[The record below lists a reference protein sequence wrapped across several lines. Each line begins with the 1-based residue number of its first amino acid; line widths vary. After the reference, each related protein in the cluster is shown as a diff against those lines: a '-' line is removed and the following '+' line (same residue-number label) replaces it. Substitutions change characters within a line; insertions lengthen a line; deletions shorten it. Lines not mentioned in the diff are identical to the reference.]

1 MKPENEN
8 LLSETPTP
16 IDEDEQ
22 STLNQEAENIDSGS
36 VPHDVVNV
44 DVTFDG
50 EIEDFTPEHEEELKE
65 NISRRLRI
73 SKKLISLETLIV
85 LFLKFFIFLDETI
98 YFAPL
103 LRALPA
109 NFTPS
114 LFFPFIVKNK
124 LFFVTCLESIA
135 NP

>member
-1 MKPENEN
+1 MPALPVTAIIFADEFFLFNEEN
-8 LLSETPTP
+8 
-16 IDEDEQ
+16 
-22 STLNQEAENIDSGS
+22 
-36 VPHDVVNV
+36 
-44 DVTFDG
+44 F
-50 EIEDFTPEHEEELKE
+50 F
-65 NISRRLRI
+65 
-73 SKKLISLETLIV
+73 KKLISLETLIV